1 MVENKLGTIP
11 YPGWQTLESQV
22 VPDVGELLKQNK
34 LIHLSLCNRP
44 LAQPLEKIVHH
55 HWPS

>member
-11 YPGWQTLESQV
+11 YPGWQTLESQI

-55 HWPS
+55 H